1 MNGVIFDTSIWIEYF
16 KANPVFFNPCQEL
29 LDQRLVL
36 TLNLI
41 FAELVQGAKGEREIK
56 ILREYQKSL
65 SSIEDDG
72 LIFEAG
78 IFSQKNKLINQG
90 IGLIDTILIFTGL
103 KNQCKIWTLDK
114 KIIRF
119 LDTEY
124 PSYSYQPD

>member
-16 KANPVFFNPCQEL
+16 KANPTFFNSCQEL
-29 LDQRLVL
+29 LDQRTII
-36 TLNLI
+36 TLDLI

-56 ILREYQKSL
+56 ILKEYQKSL
-65 SSIEDDG
+65 PRIEDDG

-90 IGLIDTILIFTGL
+90 IGLIDTIIIFAGL

-119 LDTEY
+119 LDAEH
-124 PSYSYQPD
+124 PSYTYQPD

>member
-16 KANPVFFNPCQEL
+16 KVNPTFFNPCQEL
-29 LDQRLVL
+29 LDKRIVL
-36 TLNLI
+36 TLDLI
-41 FAELVQGAKGEREIK
+41 FAELVQGAKGEREIT
-56 ILREYQKSL
+56 ILKNYHELLPR
-65 SSIEDDG
+65 IEDSG

-90 IGLIDTILIFTGL
+90 IGLIDTIIIFAGL

-119 LDTEY
+119 LGSEY
-124 PSYSYQPD
+124 PSYTYQPD

>member
-16 KANPVFFNPCQEL
+16 KANPFFFNSCQEL
-29 LDQRLVL
+29 LDQRTVI
-36 TLNLI
+36 TLDLI

-56 ILREYQKSL
+56 ILKEYQKSL
-65 SSIEDDG
+65 PRIEDDG

-78 IFSQKNKLINQG
+78 IFTQKKKLINQG
-90 IGLIDTILIFTGL
+90 IGLIDTIIIFAGL

-124 PSYSYQPD
+124 PSYHYQPD

>member
-16 KANPVFFNPCQEL
+16 KANPTFFNPCQEL
-29 LDQRLVL
+29 LDKRIVL
-36 TLNLI
+36 TLDLI
-41 FAELVQGAKGEREIK
+41 FAELVQGAKGEREIT
-56 ILREYQKSL
+56 ILKNYHELLPR
-65 SSIEDDG
+65 IEDPG

-90 IGLIDTILIFTGL
+90 IGLIDTIIIFAGL

-119 LDTEY
+119 LEAEHS
-124 PSYSYQPD
+124 SYFYACD

>member
-16 KANPVFFNPCQEL
+16 KANPFFFNSCQEL
-29 LDQRLVL
+29 LDQRTVI
-36 TLNLI
+36 TLDLI

-56 ILREYQKSL
+56 ILKEYHKSL
-65 SSIEDDG
+65 PRIEDDG

-78 IFSQKNKLINQG
+78 IFSQKHKLINQG
-90 IGLIDTILIFTGL
+90 IGLIDTIIIFAGL

-119 LDTEY
+119 LDAEY
-124 PSYSYQPD
+124 SSYRFESG

>member
-16 KANPVFFNPCQEL
+16 KVNPTFFNPCQEL
-29 LDQRLVL
+29 LDKRIVL
-36 TLNLI
+36 TLDLI
-41 FAELVQGAKGEREIK
+41 FAELVQGAKGEREIT
-56 ILREYQKSL
+56 ILKNYHELLPR
-65 SSIEDDG
+65 IEDSG

-90 IGLIDTILIFTGL
+90 IGLIDTIIIFAGL

-119 LDTEY
+119 LDAEY
-124 PSYSYQPD
+124 PSYTYHPD

>member
-16 KANPVFFNPCQEL
+16 KVNPTFFNPCQEL
-29 LDQRLVL
+29 LDKRIVL
-36 TLNLI
+36 TLDLI
-41 FAELVQGAKGEREIK
+41 FAELVQGAKGEREIT
-56 ILREYQKSL
+56 ILKNYHELLPR
-65 SSIEDDG
+65 IEDSG

-90 IGLIDTILIFTGL
+90 IGLIDTIIIFAGL

-119 LDTEY
+119 LDSEY
-124 PSYSYQPD
+124 PSYTYQPD

>member
-16 KANPVFFNPCQEL
+16 KANPTFFNPCQEL
-29 LDQRLVL
+29 IDQRIVL
-36 TLNLI
+36 TLDLI
-41 FAELVQGAKGEREIK
+41 FAELVQGAKGEREITIIK
-56 ILREYQKSL
+56 NYYELLPRIAAP
-65 SSIEDDG
+65 G

-90 IGLIDTILIFTGL
+90 IGLIDTIIIFAGL

-124 PSYSYQPD
+124 PSYTYQPD